1 MATLVIKSFP
11 DHLYAHLKQEA
22 QAHRRSLTQEAIVIF
37 DELFSSKKSAEA
49 LSSESLFTKGKIVP
63 EYIEDCKVVAFSGA
77 TDSTDIISEERNAP
91 KKISS
96 GSLFANRKLLPGYA
110 ALEKSGALIPRPGDR
125 DITDLISED
134 RDGCSL

>member
-11 DHLYAHLKQEA
+11 DHLYDHLKQSA
-22 QAHRRSLTQEAIVIF
+22 LTHRRSLTQEAIVLF
-37 DELFSSKKSAEA
+37 DEIFSSKKAEKV
-49 LSSESLFTKGKIVP
+49 LPSESLFTKRKLVS

-77 TDSTDIISEERNAP
+77 TDSTNIISEERNEL

-96 GSLFANRKLLPGYA
+96 GSPFANRKLLPGYA
-110 ALEKSGALIPRPGDR
+110 ASQKAGAFTPRPGDR

-134 RDGCSL
+134 RDGWYA